1 MCITD
6 YQDPS
11 RSFRSMSQDKK
22 KCQRQPLDSTWHWS
36 FATSSNSLVYT
47 LTSSCPDCKLLP
59 EPDSCF
65 YYSSSMWWV
74 PVLSPKECL
83 PLTASLS
90 QRISL
95 LWISLLTCEINLAP
109 PPFSKSLR
117 EKQQGNRTVNLLSL
131 LLSSLWFTVL
141 DCHRPHTFLYCWHY
155 QDLYPCP
162 SIKYRIVI
170 QVLVKVNDANQ
181 ILKDYWW

>member
-1 MCITD
+1 MTHRTDKVRTPNQMCITD

-109 PPFSKSLR
+109 PPFLRVWEKNNRAIELSISCLFCSL
-117 EKQQGNRTVNLLSL
+117 
-131 LLSSLWFTVL
+131 
-141 DCHRPHTFLYCWHY
+141 
-155 QDLYPCP
+155 PCG
-162 SIKYRIVI
+162 S
-170 QVLVKVNDANQ
+170 QF
-181 ILKDYWW
+181 